1 MLGRIRREAES
12 LTINGSGIQ
21 GIQSVGVEYN
31 STAEPLSSLGIR
43 GSNGPV
49 YAPQG
54 PQTAGLQVNT
64 LFSHKIPSSANTLSE
79 NFFLNFTGD
88 VPFSGQVKYGAK
100 NFIFKKAYVEN
111 YSVSCSI
118 GEIPQISTS
127 AIVFGELGQGS
138 VSFPS
143 DVVSSPQELA
153 IAGYNSMEINLDEFT
168 TNRVNSFG
176 ISIDTPR
183 VPIYALNGDEPT
195 TVIAGNPVVVGIDF
209 VLEVDDYEIKNMKF
223 VPSETVFRNTTITL
237 KRNDSDDTLLTYSF
251 DNMVLASESFQGD
264 VGSSAAVN
272 FSLRSS
278 IIT

>member
-21 GIQSVGVEYN
+21 GIQSVGVDYS
-31 STAEPLSSLGIR
+31 STAAPLSSLGIR
-43 GSNGPV
+43 GANGPV

-54 PQTAGLQVNT
+54 PQTASLQVNT
-64 LFSHKIPSSANTLSE
+64 LFTHKIPSSANTLSE

-88 VPFSGQVKYGAK
+88 VPFSGQVKYGTK
-100 NFIFKKAYVEN
+100 NFIFKKAYVDN

-118 GEIPQISTS
+118 GEIPQISTT
-127 AIVFGELGQGS
+127 ATIFGELGTGS
-138 VSFPS
+138 ISFPP
-143 DVVSSPQELA
+143 DASPQELA

-183 VPIYALNGDEPT
+183 IPIYALNGDEPT
-195 TVIAGNPVVVGIDF
+195 TVIAGNPVVIGVDF
-209 VLEVDDYEIKNMKF
+209 VMEVDDYEIKNMNF
-223 VPSETVFRNTTITL
+223 VPNETVFRNTTIIL
-237 KRNDSDDTLLTYSF
+237 KKNNSDTTLLTYSF
-251 DNMVLASESFQGD
+251 DNMLLASENFRGD
-264 VGSSAAVN
+264 VGSNTSIN

>member
-21 GIQSVGVEYN
+21 GIQSVGVEYS
-31 STAEPLSSLGIR
+31 STAAPLSSLGLR

-54 PQTAGLQVNT
+54 PQAASLQVNT
-64 LFSHKIPSSANTLSE
+64 LFTHKIPSSANTLSE

-100 NFIFKKAYVEN
+100 NFIFKKAYVDN

-118 GEIPQISTS
+118 GEIPQISTT
-127 AIVFGELGQGS
+127 ATVFGELGVGS
-138 VSFPS
+138 ISFPT
-143 DVVSSPQELA
+143 DAPSPEELA

-168 TNRVNSFG
+168 TNRVSSFG

-195 TVIAGNPVVVGIDF
+195 TVIAGNPVVIGVDF
-209 VLEVDDYEIKNMKF
+209 VMEVDDYEIKNMKF
-223 VPSETVFRNTTITL
+223 VPSETVFRNATITL
-237 KRNDSDDTLLTYSF
+237 KKNDSDDTLLTYSF

-264 VGSSAAVN
+264 VGSNAAVN